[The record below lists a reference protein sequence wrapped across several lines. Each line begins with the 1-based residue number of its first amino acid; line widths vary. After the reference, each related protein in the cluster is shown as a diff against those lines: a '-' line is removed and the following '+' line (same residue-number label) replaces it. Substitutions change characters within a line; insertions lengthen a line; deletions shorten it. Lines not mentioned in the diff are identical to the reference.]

1 MKKTVTVSNLL
12 KDEVFS
18 SVTTSNATAD
28 NKFKTKVT
36 VLENKLENL
45 TFEHT
50 KVVLEYEEL
59 KQAVIQ
65 LKKED
70 NLKKNEVKKLVDEN
84 KKLNSEIGQLQFDKD
99 KLEATF
105 KANEKREKIKINTR
119 KFNEIIEKQLDDG
132 EVADIDI

>member
-1 MKKTVTVSNLL
+1 M
-12 KDEVFS
+12 
-18 SVTTSNATAD
+18 
-28 NKFKTKVT
+28 
-36 VLENKLENL
+36 
-45 TFEHT
+45 
-50 KVVLEYEEL
+50 
-59 KQAVIQ
+59 IQ

-105 KANEKREKIKINTR
+105 KANEKREKIKRNTR

-132 EVADIDI
+132 EIVDIDI

>member
-1 MKKTVTVSNLL
+1 MKKEGIKRNRNISGSSNSTTSPPMKKPVTVSNLS

-28 NKFKTKVT
+28 DEFKTKVT
-36 VLENKLENL
+36 VLEYKLENL
-45 TFEHT
+45 IFEHT

-84 KKLNSEIGQLQFDKD
+84 KN
-99 KLEATF
+99 
-105 KANEKREKIKINTR
+105 
-119 KFNEIIEKQLDDG
+119 
-132 EVADIDI
+132 

>member
-1 MKKTVTVSNLL
+1 MKKTVTVSNLS

-28 NKFKTKVT
+28 DEFKTKDT
-36 VLENKLENL
+36 VLEN
-45 TFEHT
+45 T

-70 NLKKNEVKKLVDEN
+70 NLKKNEVKNL
-84 KKLNSEIGQLQFDKD
+84 
-99 KLEATF
+99 
-105 KANEKREKIKINTR
+105 
-119 KFNEIIEKQLDDG
+119 
-132 EVADIDI
+132 

>member
-1 MKKTVTVSNLL
+1 MKKPVTVSNLS

-28 NKFKTKVT
+28 DEFKTKVT

-50 KVVLEYEEL
+50 KVILEYEEL
-59 KQAVIQ
+59 KQTVIH

-84 KKLNSEIGQLQFDKD
+84 KKLNSEIGQLQYDKD
-99 KLEATF
+99 KL
-105 KANEKREKIKINTR
+105 RSY
-119 KFNEIIEKQLDDG
+119 
-132 EVADIDI
+132 V